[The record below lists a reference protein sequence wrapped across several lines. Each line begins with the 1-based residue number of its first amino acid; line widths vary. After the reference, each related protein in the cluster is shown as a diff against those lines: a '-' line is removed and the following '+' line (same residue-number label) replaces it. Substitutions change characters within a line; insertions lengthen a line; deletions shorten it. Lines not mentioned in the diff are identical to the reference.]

1 MKQPKN
7 RKLKYSPGDVAFNLI
22 NYTICLVVIIV
33 TFYPFYYMAMLSVST
48 GDTYAK
54 LLVWPHNFSI
64 RAYQAMF
71 KIANV
76 GRGAFISVMRSTIGP
91 VCTIICTFMGAYVTS
106 RQDLL
111 FRKFI
116 VRFITF
122 SMYLTAGLIPAYVN
136 IVSLGLSGT
145 FWVYIIPGL
154 VGAYSLILI
163 RTYINE
169 LPMSLQESA
178 FIDGAND
185 LYIAWRIIFPLS
197 MPVIA
202 AIILFSFIGQWNAY
216 MDTLFYNTHRTDLY
230 PLQYILRN
238 FMNNNLLANAQNTV
252 NREMEMNQTSGGGF
266 SREAIR
272 MSLTVMV
279 CIPILL
285 VYPFLQ
291 KYFIKGL
298 LIGAIK
304 G

>member
-1 MKQPKN
+1 MGISSG
-7 RKLKYSPGDVAFNLI
+7 RRIRHSPGDIFFNIINVA
-22 NYTICLVVIIV
+22 ICLSVIII
-33 TFYPFYYMAMLSVST
+33 TFYPFYYMVMLSMST
-48 GDTYAK
+48 GDTYGI
-54 LLVWPHNFSI
+54 LLMWPHKFSLA
-64 RAYQAMF
+64 AYESMF
-71 KIANV
+71 RVANM
-76 GRGAFISVMRSTIGP
+76 GRGAFISIARSVVGP
-91 VCTIICTFMGAYVTS
+91 VCTIFFTFMGAYVTS

-111 FRKFI
+111 FRKFF

-154 VGAYSLILI
+154 VQAYSLILI
-163 RTYINE
+163 RTYISE
-169 LPMSLQESA
+169 LPISLQESA

-185 LYIAWRIIFPLS
+185 LLIAWRIIFPLS
-197 MPVIA
+197 LPVIA
-202 AIILFSFIGQWNAY
+202 AMILFQFIGQWNAY
-216 MDTLFYNTHRTDLY
+216 MDTLFYNTHKTDLY

-238 FMNNNLLANAQNTV
+238 YMNNSLLQNAQNTV
-252 NREMEMNQTSGGGF
+252 NREMQLSQSAGF
-266 SREAIR
+266 SRETLR

-298 LIGAIK
+298 LIGSIK